1 MKHKLTKYQM
11 KIWIKNMGKG
21 NKELPVPGKVL
32 YLSFPNHIDPDKK
45 FAAIRRKG
53 KNSYMLSFTTERPIK
68 KSDKPVAVV
77 EKKEKKTK
85 KEKTDRQTE
94 GWIKVI
100 RNKKTKPHSDKKNK
114 KNTASPKKV
123 IKASKPDK
131 KKGKRK

>member
-53 KNSYMLSFTTERPIK
+53 KNSYMLSFATERPIK

-77 EKKEKKTK
+77 EKKKKAK
-85 KEKTDRQTE
+85 KEKSVDWFICDRGE
-94 GWIKVI
+94 L
-100 RNKKTKPHSDKKNK
+100 NTKPRSDKKSK
-114 KNTASPKKV
+114 KNKASPKKV